1 MEPDV
6 VLQNKGVL
14 PQIKDKAIKETKLR
28 DELRG
33 LLVPVG
39 KHEPRVISE
48 EIKDN
53 IEKFAV
59 PENGIDPK
67 IQSIRND
74 VVQYFRHQASGEG
87 LIEEGQ
93 FELKVL
99 FVRKGFF
106 PDEDTVKGYY
116 FPLERMVVVLYPEN
130 LDQFGIFQVSTVL
143 FHECRHAVSRQRG
156 VIRIKPDQ
164 TANSTD
170 ELEYDSI
177 DVLAGMDKMSMSSSK
192 DLLEEIYTEGYTAT
206 NIKNIDNPFVAE
218 SIKFVTANA
227 IKQGLDPKLI
237 TTFLRVDDSAV
248 FKTTEYT
255 HILQIFF
262 LLRDEICLKFSLM
275 YELVKPVLGTS

>member
-1 MEPDV
+1 MEPVIEADV

-99 FVRKGFF
+99 LVRKVFF
-106 PDEDTVKGYY
+106 IVEKNVNSYS
-116 FPLERMVVVLYPEN
+116 
-130 LDQFGIFQVSTVL
+130 FQW
-143 FHECRHAVSRQRG
+143 
-156 VIRIKPDQ
+156 
-164 TANSTD
+164 
-170 ELEYDSI
+170 
-177 DVLAGMDKMSMSSSK
+177 
-192 DLLEEIYTEGYTAT
+192 EI
-206 NIKNIDNPFVAE
+206 
-218 SIKFVTANA
+218 
-227 IKQGLDPKLI
+227 
-237 TTFLRVDDSAV
+237 
-248 FKTTEYT
+248 
-255 HILQIFF
+255 
-262 LLRDEICLKFSLM
+262 
-275 YELVKPVLGTS
+275 